1 MKEMGKSPKEMG
13 SKSENHTRKP
23 GSHGIV
29 KVTNQ
34 IPKGPKPP
42 QIRYVGDMKTL

>member
-1 MKEMGKSPKEMG
+1 MKEMGPSPKEMG

-29 KVTNQ
+29 KSTDQ
-34 IPKGPKPP
+34 IPKGPKAP
-42 QIRYVGDMKTL
+42 QIRYVGNVKLL